1 MDFSQFLKNSYSK
14 KNTQKSND
22 VDVDKKPNQKNSKSK
37 TKTDYTAKT
46 SLCKLQSSVS
56 NSNSNLDIYK
66 NLRKGNIVKVI
77 RLENSELNY
86 YKGYIG
92 EVRDYKKDQN
102 HALIFLHARNNNV
115 VISFPL
121 THLELL

>member
-46 SLCKLQSSVS
+46 SLCKLQSSV
-56 NSNSNLDIYK
+56 SNSNLDIYK

>member
-22 VDVDKKPNQKNSKSK
+22 IDKKQNQKNSKNK
-37 TKTDYTAKT
+37 TKTDSTEKT
-46 SLCKLQSSVS
+46 SVS
-56 NSNSNLDIYK
+56 TSQYYVSNSNLDIYK
-66 NLRKGNIVKVI
+66 NLRKGNMVKII

-102 HALIFLHARNNNV
+102 HASIFLHARNNNII
-115 VISFPL
+115 ISFPL